1 MTNGDTKPSGEEA
14 KGKINLDE
22 AGPDI
27 ELHGSGPWTIWAW
40 INVADD
46 HGIQISGVRAGDT
59 IEIELISGIGYF
71 AGASGW
77 WRALSIAIEV
87 GKTVINPTANLA
99 SKIAAKGLEGVN
111 KVVPKDE
118 KASKPRDGYGEKL
131 DGTGMAR
138 EEGGIVV
145 CPPIT
150 GGPKYAAER
159 PDGGEKGQHGCF
171 FPTRAN
177 RKVKVE
183 KDGVLSIV
191 AFDSKYADN
200 AGRYEVKLNIA
211 RP

>member
-1 MTNGDTKPSGEEA
+1 MA
-14 KGKINLDE
+14 KTTSRINLEE

-27 ELHGSGPWTIWAW
+27 ELTGNGPWTIWAW
-40 INVADD
+40 INAADD
-46 HGIQISGVRAGDT
+46 HGIQISGVQKGDDLK
-59 IEIELISGIGYF
+59 IELISGIGYF

-87 GKTVINPTANLA
+87 GTTGISPKGNLA

-131 DGTGMAR
+131 DGNGKAR
-138 EEGGIVV
+138 EEGGIVI

-159 PDGGEKGQHGCF
+159 PDSGGKGQHGCF
-171 FPTRAN
+171 FPTRNN
-177 RKVKVE
+177 RSVKIE
-183 KDGVLSIV
+183 EPGVVSIV

-200 AGRYEVKLNIA
+200 AGRYEVRLDIQ
-211 RP
+211 RPESA